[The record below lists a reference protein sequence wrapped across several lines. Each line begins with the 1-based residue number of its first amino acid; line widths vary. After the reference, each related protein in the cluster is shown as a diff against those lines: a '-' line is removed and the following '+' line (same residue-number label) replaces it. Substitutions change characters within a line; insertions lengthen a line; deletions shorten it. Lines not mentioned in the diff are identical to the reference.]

1 MSFQPTQLDMPVRQ
15 LAVFAAEQ
23 FRVMRGANQGD
34 ALGDASELVHDD
46 VYELDPEARPE
57 RLGLAMSE
65 DGCSFR
71 IGPDSALGRAGAPVY
86 LDALLTFMGKG
97 GTLDALVFVEVD
109 PANGAIAEVY
119 LHPLDRI
126 APKSGYALVTIDR
139 AGAGARLAA
148 SAMVAFTRGTRI
160 TMADG
165 RQVPIEA
172 LAAGDRVLTRD
183 SGPQEVR
190 WIGMQTV
197 RATGAFAPIT
207 IAAGALNND
216 RALVVS
222 PNHRLF
228 IYQRIDAL
236 GAGQKEIL
244 VKAGLLVNGTSVTQ
258 VPGGFVDYFQIL
270 LDRHEILYAE
280 GIAAESQFLDTAIRP
295 ALPDEVMRKL
305 TAITPD
311 SAPVP
316 GRELSDR
323 ELSRRPD
330 AAAMLK
336 RISAL

>member
-1 MSFQPTQLDMPVRQ
+1 MSFQPTHVDAPVRQ
-15 LAVFAAEQ
+15 LAVYPAES
-23 FRVMRGANQGD
+23 FRVLRGANQGD

-46 VYELDPEARPE
+46 VYELDAEARPD
-57 RLGLAMSE
+57 RLGLAMAE
-65 DGCSFR
+65 DGQSFHVGR
-71 IGPDSALGRAGAPVY
+71 DSALGQPGAPVY
-86 LDALLTFMGKG
+86 LDSLVTFMGNG
-97 GTLDALVFVEVD
+97 GTLEALVFVEVD
-109 PANGAIAEVY
+109 PTSGTIARIY

-126 APKSGYALVTIDR
+126 VPKSGYTLVTVDR
-139 AGAGARLAA
+139 EGAGARLAA

-165 RQVPIEA
+165 CQVPIEA

-183 SGPQEVR
+183 SGPQQVR

-228 IYQRIDAL
+228 IYQRVDAM
-236 GAGQKEIL
+236 GAGQKEVL
-244 VKAGLLVNGTSVTQ
+244 VRAGLLLNGSSVTQ
-258 VPGGFVDYFQIL
+258 EPGGFVDYFQIL

-280 GIAAESQFLDTAIRP
+280 GIAAESQFLDTATRP
-295 ALPDEVMRKL
+295 ALPEEVTRRL
-305 TAITPD
+305 AAATPD
-311 SAPVP
+311 SAPLP
-316 GRELSDR
+316 GRELSAQ
-323 ELSRRPD
+323 ELARRPD

-336 RISAL
+336 RISAF

>member
-1 MSFQPTQLDMPVRQ
+1 MSFQPTQLDMPVRH
-15 LAVFAAEQ
+15 LSVFAAED
-23 FRVMRGANQGD
+23 FRVTRGANEGD
-34 ALGDASELVHDD
+34 ALGDASDLVHDD
-46 VYELDPEARPE
+46 VYELGADARPE

-65 DGCSFR
+65 DGRSFVV
-71 IGPDSALGRAGAPVY
+71 GPDSPLGRVGAPVY
-86 LDALLTFMGKG
+86 LDSLLTFMGKG
-97 GTLDALVFVEVD
+97 GTLDALVFVEVE
-109 PANGAIAEVY
+109 PASGSIARVY
-119 LHPLDRI
+119 LHPLNRI
-126 APKSGYALVTIDR
+126 APKSGYALITIDR
-139 AGAGARLAA
+139 EGAGARLAA

-165 RQVPIEA
+165 RQVPIEL
-172 LAAGDRVLTRD
+172 LASGDRVLTRD

-197 RATGAFAPIT
+197 RATGTFAPIT

-258 VPGGFVDYFQIL
+258 EPGGFVDYFQIL
-270 LDRHEILYAE
+270 FDRHEILYAE
-280 GIAAESQFLDTAIRP
+280 GIAAESQFLDSAIRP
-295 ALPDEVMRKL
+295 ALPEEVMRRL
-305 TAITPD
+305 TATTPD
-311 SAPVP
+311 SAVLP
-316 GRELSDR
+316 GHELSDR